1 MQCKGETPRMRNTS
15 GYKEHT

>member
-1 MQCKGETPRMRNTS
+1 MQCKGETPRMHNTS